1 MTVLNIRSTV
11 TALSVGVTLMAAPLA
26 ASETVTVD
34 NYARAE
40 SDRTFQAYV
49 DIGGFGK
56 FVHFPDVTPIDKQDV
71 IRMNRDTLYS
81 IGVFDLT
88 TPVTITKPDTNGRF
102 QSLQIVNQD
111 HSMLPSENGPG
122 EFTYTQEQIGTR
134 YLFLLFRTFL
144 DPNDPEDIKAAHAA
158 QDAIIVTQ
166 EDAGSF
172 KVQDWDLD
180 SMAMIRDAGN
190 VLAAT
195 AADSSGF
202 FGDRS
207 KMSPLDHLM
216 GTASGWGGNPK
227 EAAMYFFMTP
237 EKNDGTTPHSVTAK
251 DVPVDGF
258 WSITMYNKD
267 GFMEAND
274 AEAYSFN
281 NVTSKRND
289 DDSITINFGGC
300 DDGRVN
306 CLPITEGWNTIVR
319 LYVPGPEILDGSWT
333 FPAYEV
339 VK

>member
-1 MTVLNIRSTV
+1 MRKITLSSTA
-11 TALSVGVTLMAAPLA
+11 TALSVGVTIMAAPLT

-40 SDRTFQAYV
+40 TDRTLQAYV
-49 DIGGFGK
+49 DAGGFGK
-56 FVHFPDVTPIDKQDV
+56 FAHFREVTPIDKQDV

-88 TPVTITKPDTNGRF
+88 TPVTITKPDTDGRF
-102 QSLQIVNQD
+102 QSLQIINQD
-111 HSMLPSENGPG
+111 HSNLTAPTEPG
-122 EFTYTQEQIGTR
+122 EITFTQEEVGSR
-134 YLFLLFRTFL
+134 YVFLLFRTFL
-144 DPNDPEDIKAAHAA
+144 DPSDPEDVKAAQAA
-158 QDAIIVTQ
+158 QDAIVVTQ

-172 KVQDWDLD
+172 EVPEWDLD
-180 SMAMIRDAGN
+180 SMAAMRDAGN
-190 VLAAT
+190 VLALS

-207 KMSPLDHLM
+207 KMNPLDHFM

-227 EAAMYFFMTP
+227 EAAMYLFLTE
-237 EKNDGTTPHSVTAK
+237 EKNDGVTPYSVTAK

-274 AEAYSFN
+274 ADAYSFN
-281 NVTSKRND
+281 NVTSQRND
-289 DDSITINFGGC
+289 DGSVTINFGGC

-319 LYVPGPEILDGSWT
+319 LYVPGSELLDGSWT
-333 FPAYEV
+333 FPKFEV

>member
-1 MTVLNIRSTV
+1 MKKISLRSTV
-11 TALSVGVTLMAAPLA
+11 VALSVGVTLMAAPLTA
-26 ASETVTVD
+26 AETVTVD

-40 SDRTFQAYV
+40 TDRTFQAYA
-49 DIGGFGK
+49 DAGGFGK
-56 FVHFPDVTPIDKQDV
+56 FLHFREVTPIDKQDV

-88 TPVTITKPDTNGRF
+88 TPVTVTKPYTDGRF
-102 QSLQIVNQD
+102 QSLQIINQN
-111 HSMLPSENGPG
+111 HSMPPSENGPG
-122 EFTYTQEQIGTR
+122 EFTYTQEQMGTR

-144 DPNDPEDIKAAHAA
+144 DPNDPEDVKAAQAA
-158 QDAIIVTQ
+158 QDAIVVTQ

-172 KVQDWDLD
+172 EVPDWDLD
-180 SMAMIRDAGN
+180 SMAAIRDAGN

-202 FGDRS
+202 FGDRR

-227 EAAMYFFMTP
+227 EAAMYLFGTV
-237 EKNDGTTPHSVTAK
+237 EKNDGTTPYTVTVK

-267 GFMEAND
+267 GFMEPND
-274 AEAYSFN
+274 LDAYVFN

-289 DDSITINFGGC
+289 DDSVTINFGGC

-319 LYVPGPEILDGSWT
+319 LYIPGAELLDGSWT
-333 FPAYEV
+333 FPEFEV